1 MNEMRFPRW
10 LAALGVLGG
19 VAISLGSSYLVLVH
33 GGDLS
38 SGAKVAM
45 VITAVL
51 AGGILALASAV
62 VGIALPAVV
71 TRAGIDLEHVHR
83 HDDVSCPPEDAS
95 ESSRP
100 AGQ

>member
-19 VAISLGSSYLVLVH
+19 VAIALGLSYLVLVH

-45 VITAVL
+45 VITGVL

-62 VGIALPAVV
+62 VGITVPTIA
-71 TRAGIDLEHVHR
+71 THSGIDLGHH
-83 HDDVSCPPEDAS
+83 HPPHAS
-95 ESSRP
+95 DSPP
-100 AGQ
+100 AADQ

>member
-19 VAISLGSSYLVLVH
+19 VAISLGLSYLVLVH

-45 VITAVL
+45 VITGLL
-51 AGGILALASAV
+51 AGGVLAIASAV
-62 VGIALPAVV
+62 VGIAVPTVV
-71 TRAGIDLEHVHR
+71 TRGGIDL
-83 HDDVSCPPEDAS
+83 DTCCPPAAS
-95 ESSRP
+95 ESPRSEN
-100 AGQ
+100 Q